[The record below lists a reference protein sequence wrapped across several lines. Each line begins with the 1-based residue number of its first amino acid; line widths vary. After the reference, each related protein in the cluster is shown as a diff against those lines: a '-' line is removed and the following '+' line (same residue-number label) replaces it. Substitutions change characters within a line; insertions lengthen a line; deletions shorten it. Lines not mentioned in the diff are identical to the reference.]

1 MPALLLQGP
10 AHEPLT
16 LAEARGYLRVDHDA
30 EDALIGSMV
39 TAARATVEALT
50 RRVLIDQR
58 WRIVRDTWPASGLIA
73 LPVNPLREIISAHVL
88 DAGGAETPV
97 PLDALSADTA
107 RLPGLIR
114 VDRGAVPLPGRPI
127 AGIAIDVIAGHGE
140 EADHVPSPLL
150 EAVRVVLAHFYEHRD
165 VAGAG
170 AAFPARLDTLVAPYR
185 VTRL

>member
-1 MPALLLQGP
+1 MPAILLAGP
-10 AHEPLT
+10 AREPIT
-16 LAEARGYLRVDHDA
+16 LAEAKLYLRVDHDS
-30 EDALIGSMV
+30 EDVLIGSMI

-58 WRIVRDTWPASGLIA
+58 WRIVRDAWPASGLIA
-73 LPVNPLREIISAHVL
+73 LPVNPLREITSAHVL
-88 DAGGAETPV
+88 DAAGGETPV
-97 PLDALSADTA
+97 PLVALTADVA

-114 VDRGAVPLPGRPI
+114 VARGGVPLPGRPI

-140 EADHVPSPLL
+140 EADHVPSPLI

-170 AAFPARLDTLVAPYR
+170 AAFPARLDALVAPFR